1 VERTAKALAQRQA
14 PGLVNARSKRRVDNE
29 LHAAAFVE
37 EALGDYR
44 GLRGNRPKQ
53 CTARYNIFDSL
64 LRARIVEAA
73 FGFEPIHRSGDASGI
88 SISIWRLARNKRADF
103 LAELGNMCRKFVR
116 ARRRFAA
123 PEGHVRSCSLR
134 VFHENSSGLHAPDAP
149 G

>member
-1 VERTAKALAQRQA
+1 MKEMKDIGERKAVLLAERNVQAVVSRRGLQLEVERTAKALAQRQA

-53 CTARYNIFDSL
+53 CAARYNIFDSL

-103 LAELGNMCRKFVR
+103 LA
-116 ARRRFAA
+116 
-123 PEGHVRSCSLR
+123 
-134 VFHENSSGLHAPDAP
+134 
-149 G
+149 